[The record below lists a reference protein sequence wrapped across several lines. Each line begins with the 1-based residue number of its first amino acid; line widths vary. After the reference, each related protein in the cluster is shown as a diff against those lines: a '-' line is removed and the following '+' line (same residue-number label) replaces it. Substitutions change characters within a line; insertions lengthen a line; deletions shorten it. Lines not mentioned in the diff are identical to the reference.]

1 MSTVLIQNIAR
12 LGGLHAPDKIILAG
26 TEMLEWPSISNA
38 WLLIKDGFISDFGT
52 MINSPERAD
61 QIIDAKMGMVLP
73 GFVDSHSHLVFAGNR
88 VQEFVDK
95 INGLTYEEIA
105 ARGGGI
111 LNSAKSLAETNE
123 EDLFE
128 QSSIRLQ
135 EVIQQGTTAIEIKSG
150 YGLTVEAELKI
161 LRVIRRLKETFDLQ
175 IKATCLAAHAI
186 PAEFKNRKTAWVDLV
201 CERLIPK
208 VVDEGLADFVDVFC
222 EKNYFDV
229 ADMLRIMEIG
239 EKFGLK
245 AKVHVNQFN
254 SLGGIQA
261 ACKAGALTVDH
272 LEVMG
277 DDDFNA
283 LTCSK
288 TIATALPSCS
298 FYLGIPYAPVKEL
311 IRYGI
316 PLALASD
323 YNPGSSPSG
332 NMAFVVSLAC
342 IKQKLL
348 PEEALNAV
356 TLNGAAAIELSNE
369 LGSISKG
376 KRANVLITKPL
387 PSWGAIPYEFGA
399 NPVRTVL
406 IDGKVIQH

>member
-1 MSTVLIQNIAR
+1 MSTVLIQNIAH
-12 LGGLHAPDKIILAG
+12 LGGLHAPNKIILAG
-26 TEMLEWPSISNA
+26 AELLEWPSIEHA
-38 WLLIKDGFISDFGT
+38 WLLIKDGFISDFGP
-52 MINSPERAD
+52 MISSPERAD
-61 QIIDAKMGMVLP
+61 QMIDAKMGLVLP
-73 GFVDSHSHLVFAGNR
+73 GFVDSHTHLVFAGNR

-111 LNSAKSLAETNE
+111 LNSAKSLTETNE

-128 QSSIRLQ
+128 QSSIRLLD
-135 EVIQQGTTAIEIKSG
+135 VIRQGTTAIEIKSG
-150 YGLTVEAELKI
+150 YGLSVEAELKI
-161 LRVIRRLKETFDLQ
+161 LKVIRRLKETYAIP

-229 ADMLRIMEIG
+229 AEMLRIMEIG

-254 SLGGIQA
+254 SLGGIKA

-277 DDDFNA
+277 DDDFHA
-283 LTCSK
+283 LAGSK

-348 PEEALNAV
+348 PEEALNAI
-356 TLNGAAAIELSNE
+356 TLNGAAAIELSNQ

-387 PSWGAIPYEFGA
+387 PSWGAIPYEFGS

>member
-38 WLLIKDGFISDFGT
+38 WLLIKDGFISDFGP

-186 PAEFKNRKTAWVDLV
+186 PAEFKNRKTAWVDLA
-201 CERLIPK
+201 CERLIPR
-208 VVDEGLADFVDVFC
+208 VVDEGLADYVDVFC

-298 FYLGIPYAPVKEL
+298 FYLGIPYAPVKDL

-332 NMAFVVSLAC
+332 NMSFVVSLAC